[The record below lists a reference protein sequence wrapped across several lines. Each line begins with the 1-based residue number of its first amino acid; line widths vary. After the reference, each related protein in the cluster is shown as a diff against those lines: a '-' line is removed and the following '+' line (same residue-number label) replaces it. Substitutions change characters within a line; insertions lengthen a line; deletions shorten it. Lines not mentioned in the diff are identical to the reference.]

1 MFFLKK
7 QVLIWIALLCAGCMQ
22 TVMAQVYTKARILT
36 TENGLSDNSV
46 NCFYKDAT
54 GYMWIGTR
62 YGLNQF
68 NGHAFRIFT
77 PGAGNSI
84 SNEFINSI
92 TGEADGTV
100 WVATLNGLNYYKP
113 AQNRWHTVM
122 PGDITNKSDLPNN
135 LVWDIQ
141 FGEDG
146 LLWIASDVF
155 EFSSYNT
162 KTQQFTYYDWPAFAN
177 TLPATASKYASI
189 QKFVK
194 RSRNEFWLGTTKGL
208 VLLNID
214 TKQFKW
220 LGGGFSSSVSGLIY
234 DATSGR
240 VFLSSDEG
248 KCFVYNEKEKT
259 YREFFPE
266 AEPYPSTNFVVNRHN
281 ELWLPSANGLLKI
294 TDGVKWSQHIPGFS
308 ESILPGAVRAIYKD
322 EMGLRWIGTTNG
334 IAIYDRD
341 RSAAFIPLL
350 PVSEKSAINKMGGV
364 CFDTASDSYFVT
376 SLDPAAVF
384 IVPADGGNIRKIT
397 SDNNGNFFSNCN
409 NIYIDRQNNC
419 WLLTDRNVYRFDRAQ
434 HQFVLFPTPNNNE
447 NVGFRTFA
455 MDDKG
460 DYWFGSFVKGIYHYR
475 VAEKR
480 YDTIPFIF
488 LPFSKKIAAL
498 NFDPS
503 RKSMW
508 ISAFSSDV
516 VRYDLETGKME
527 GYEDRPGLTALN
539 MVNDMVV
546 DRSKR
551 LWMATANASIF
562 RFDKGYVT
570 EKNFRHFDMQSGLPG
585 NSFISLCEDNN
596 GNLWL
601 LSERGIDVIDSSGKP
616 VYEGTSNHRFS
627 FSNYTSDTRSPH
639 TLYFNKTKNEVVA
652 AVGGG
657 LLIIPAGK
665 TQRHRP
671 FNVMVTAIRAGNR
684 DTAEEKSTWDF
695 SQRLSYKYNQLH
707 FDFAGL
713 YYGSPE
719 DILYEY
725 KLAGYDNHW
734 ARSNNYSASYQ
745 NLPVG
750 NYFFQVRARYRNGQ
764 MAGETKGYTF
774 AIEPPF
780 WKTNLFIA
788 ATVLLICAAIS
799 WLIYSLNQKLKAE
812 KILNSFT
819 ASIYSQNTIEDICW
833 ETARNCVLKLG
844 FTDCVIYWYEEDR
857 KLLVQKAAF
866 GPKNPWQREIYNS
879 LAIPLGK
886 GIVGSVALTGKMEV
900 IKDTSKDPRYIV
912 DDEQRLS
919 EITVPVFVDEK
930 LFGVIDSEHPQR
942 NFYTRYHARLLRK
955 IASIC
960 AVRIARYQAEE
971 KLRGK
976 IARDLHDEMGS
987 TLTSIN
993 IMSKVAMEGMP
1004 PDTPVKDYLQ
1014 KIKDNSGRILESIG
1028 DMVWV
1033 INPANDNFEKLVF
1046 RMKEFTGEML
1056 EPLKINYHFR
1066 EEGILQSVQL
1076 NVEQRKEI
1084 YMIFKEAVTNAVKY
1098 SGTTELFIT
1107 LSEGNGMLSMEITD
1121 KGAGFDPREVM
1132 QGNGLKN
1139 MKTRAAQIGA
1149 TLHIESMKDRGA
1161 TIIFNLPSPHQGMIS

>member
-1 MFFLKK
+1 MLFLKK
-7 QVLIWIALLCAGCMQ
+7 SGIILFILLNAGCWQ
-22 TVMAQVYTKARILT
+22 TVGAQVYTKARTLT

-62 YGLNQF
+62 HGLNQF
-68 NGHAFRIFT
+68 NGHAFKVFT
-77 PGAGNSI
+77 PAAGNSI
-84 SNEFINSI
+84 SNEYINSI
-92 TGEADGTV
+92 TGEADGTI
-100 WVATLNGLNYYKP
+100 WVATMNGLNYYKP
-113 AQNRWHTVM
+113 TENKWNVIL
-122 PGDITNKSDLPNN
+122 PGEIKNKADLPNN

-141 FGEDG
+141 FGQDG

-162 KTQQFTYYDWPAFAN
+162 GTQQFTYYDWPAFAK
-177 TLPATASKYASI
+177 TLSATGYSSI
-189 QKFVK
+189 QKFIQK
-194 RSRNEFWLGTTKGL
+194 SRNEFWLGTTKGL
-208 VLLNID
+208 VLLDIN

-220 LGGGFSSSVSGLIY
+220 IGAGYNSNVSGLTY
-234 DATSGR
+234 DAASKK
-240 VFLSSDEG
+240 VFVSVDEG
-248 KCFVYNEKEKT
+248 KCFAYDEKEKT
-259 YREFFPE
+259 YREVFPE
-266 AEPYPSTNFVVNRHN
+266 AEPYPSTAFVVNRYN
-281 ELWLPSANGLLKI
+281 EIWLPSPNGLLKI
-294 TDGVKWSQHIPGFS
+294 SEAAKWSRHIAGFS
-308 ESILPGAVRAIYKD
+308 ESLLPGAVKSIYKD
-322 EMGLRWIGTTNG
+322 DMGLRWIGTTNG
-334 IAIYDRD
+334 VAIYDRD
-341 RSAAFIPLL
+341 RPAAFIPLL
-350 PVSEKSAINKMGGV
+350 PVSEKSANNKMGGV
-364 CFDTASDSYFVT
+364 CFDANSNSYFVC

-397 SDNNGNFFSNCN
+397 ADAYGKTFSNCN
-409 NIYIDRQNNC
+409 NIHVDRENNC

-434 HQFVLFPTPNNNE
+434 QEFVLFPTPNNSE
-447 NVGFRTFA
+447 NVGFRIFNL
-455 MDDKG
+455 DEKG
-460 DYWFGSFVKGIYHYR
+460 DYWMGTFMKGIYHYR
-475 VAEKR
+475 VKEKR
-480 YDTIPFIF
+480 YDSIPFIF
-488 LPFSKKIAAL
+488 LPYSKKIASL
-498 NFDPS
+498 HFDTS

-516 VRYDLETGKME
+516 VRYSLETGFME
-527 GYEDRPGLTALN
+527 GYEDRPGLAALN
-539 MVNDMVV
+539 MVNDIMT
-546 DRSKR
+546 DHRGR
-551 LWMATANASIF
+551 TWMATATAGIF
-562 RFDKGYVT
+562 RFDKGDT
-570 EKNFRHFDMQSGLPG
+570 TGKNFRHFDMQSGLPG
-585 NSFISLCEDNN
+585 NSFMSFCEDGN
-596 GNLWL
+596 GNFWL

-616 VYEGTSNHRFS
+616 VYEEKNHHFG

-639 TLYFNKTKNEVVA
+639 NLFYNKTKNEVVA

-657 LLIIPAGK
+657 LLIIPVGK
-665 TQRHRP
+665 AQQHRP
-671 FNVMVTAIRAGNR
+671 FKVLVTNILAGNR
-684 DTAEEKSTWDF
+684 DTAEEKSTYEL
-695 SQRLSYKYNQLH
+695 SQRLPYHYNLLH

-713 YYGSPE
+713 YYSAPD

-725 KLAGYDNHW
+725 KMSGYDKNW
-734 ARSNNYSASYQ
+734 TRSNNYSASYQ
-745 NLPVG
+745 NLPAG

-764 MAGETKGYTF
+764 MAGESKGF
-774 AIEPPF
+774 AFDIAPPF

-788 ATVLLICAAIS
+788 AAILLICSAIG
-799 WLIYSLNQKLKAE
+799 WLIYSLMQKLKAE
-812 KILNSFT
+812 KIVNAFT
-819 ASIYSQNTIEDICW
+819 TSLYAQSSIEDICW
-833 ETARNCVLKLG
+833 DTARNCCLKLG

-857 KLLVQKAAF
+857 KLLVQKAAY

-900 IKDTSKDPRYIV
+900 IKDTSKDARYIV

-919 EITVPVFVDEK
+919 EITVPIFIDEK

-942 NFYTRYHARLLRK
+942 NFYSRYHAKLLRK

-960 AVRIARYQAEE
+960 AERIARYQAEE

-1004 PDTPVKDYLQ
+1004 ANTPVKDYLQ

-1056 EPLKINYHFR
+1056 EPLKINYRFH
-1066 EEGILQSVQL
+1066 EEGILQAVQL

-1084 YMIFKEAVTNAVKY
+1084 YMIFKEAVTNAAKY
-1098 SGTTELFIT
+1098 SDTAELYIT
-1107 LSEGNGMLSMEITD
+1107 LSEGNGLLSMEITD
-1121 KGAGFDPREVM
+1121 KGHGFDLREAM

-1139 MKTRAAQIGA
+1139 MKARAAQIGA
-1149 TLHIESMKDRGA
+1149 TLHIESVKGRGT